1 MSEELSIK
9 ILNDLISFDTT
20 SYKSNLNLIK
30 YIEKYLGHFNIKSKL
45 IYDVTGKKANL
56 YATIGSNKDEGI
68 MLSGHTDVVPALENN
83 WTSDPFHL
91 TEKNKKFYGR
101 GTADMKSFI
110 ALILSRIEKIINSN
124 LTKSIHLAFSYDEE
138 VGCIGVHK
146 LIDLLQNSKFKPT
159 FCIVGEPT
167 NMEVVIGH
175 KGKCSHE
182 VEVNGLP
189 CHSGQAPLGVNAIN
203 YASKLI
209 SFITDMAKEKSNIG
223 PFDYDYEIPYST
235 LHTGIISGGS
245 VINIIPEFCN
255 FEFEVRH
262 IKEDKPND
270 LINEIKAYANEYL
283 IPEMHKISKKTG
295 ISFNEK
301 TSYPGMS
308 IDKNSELVKFTKE
321 LLNDEK
327 HKKVIF
333 GTEGGLFQEKL
344 NIPTVVCGPGN
355 IDQAHKAD
363 EYISFE
369 QLAKGGAF
377 LDKLI
382 YSINQK

>member
-245 VINIIPEFCN
+245 VINIVPEFCN

-301 TSYPGMS
+301 ISYPGMS
-308 IDKNSELVKFTKE
+308 IDKNSEIVKFTKE

-382 YSINQK
+382 FSINQK